1 MGLCSTPSKQVR
13 PFSPISFSDTELID
27 FYVPF
32 DRTTE
37 ARTPLETCGRDVRR
51 GRETCA
57 KRSFWNNARRAD
69 MVLPSQISIAK
80 WSEKRAIK
88 MARFAILRETA
99 KQTLEWAN
107 DCLFG
112 S

>member
-1 MGLCSTPSKQVR
+1 
-13 PFSPISFSDTELID
+13 
-27 FYVPF
+27 
-32 DRTTE
+32 
-37 ARTPLETCGRDVRR
+37 
-51 GRETCA
+51 
-57 KRSFWNNARRAD
+57 

-80 WSEKRAIK
+80 WSEKRAMK
-88 MARFAILRETA
+88 MAGFTILRETA